1 MRDYHFGS
9 PAHIRSEAPKYEDI
23 IAIGIT
29 KEKLDSTVNIIVKPD
44 YNEDKIK
51 EFIDNTIP
59 LGIAYNIIEDDGRGR
74 I

>member
-9 PAHIRSEAPKYEDI
+9 PAHIRAEAPKYEDI

-29 KEKLDSTVNIIVKPD
+29 EEGPWATVNIIVKPNYD
-44 YNEDKIK
+44 EDKIK
-51 EFIDNTIP
+51 EFINNTLP
-59 LGIAYNIIEDDGRGR
+59 LSVEYKIIEDDGRGR